1 MGPQLTQEE
10 GGNFETLKKTKKN
23 PNSTNPSFP
32 KHSVA
37 PHLAKKEENP
47 PRSLFPHTTSLG
59 SPLPANKKRSS
70 FSLLKNK
77 AAAPISS
84 LHTTSRPT
92 PSPQPKNQD
101 QPLTSFSSPWSRL

>member
-47 PRSLFPHTTSLG
+47 PPVSLPSHYITRL
-59 SPLPANKKRSS
+59 
-70 FSLLKNK
+70 
-77 AAAPISS
+77 
-84 LHTTSRPT
+84 
-92 PSPQPKNQD
+92 PSPSQQKEVVVL
-101 QPLTSFSSPWSRL
+101 PLKK